1 MDKNKVKV
9 GDLVRVKKGKLPVS
23 QASEKKYASRSD
35 VIRLGHVDGNFGTV
49 IFINNEDCL
58 NGNYWALIS
67 GRRGSIA
74 YFFDDLDVLDFRV
87 GDYVKVIKKVEVDRE
102 GRDMGW
108 SSPIMDNMLIGN
120 VYLVEQTRG
129 HYRVAIKKGWW
140 VSPEAL
146 EKVDRECPYIYYHNM
161 GKGKT
166 ATYTEERKILHPD
179 APNPKAIKSPSPN
192 IAKVH
197 YRDLENGMV
206 EIVKLENFMSCEDIC
221 KKHGKAILDK
231 YFTDGPHMARAND
244 SEEVTVRTKT
254 FAIHEMRNGQSLGAA
269 YFKTAIEDM
278 KEAGANLVKCIREVR
293 AAEKRERGAK
303 RMAEIKV
310 IEI

>member
-1 MDKNKVKV
+1 MDKDKVKV
-9 GDLVRVKKGKLPVS
+9 GDLVRVKAGKLPEDTWTGRKQQRSKAVKLNHKDGICGKVVS
-23 QASEKKYASRSD
+23 VGMFGGNEWA
-35 VIRLGHVDGNFGTV
+35 RLNVAPRLSYNT
-49 IFINNEDCL
+49 
-58 NGNYWALIS
+58 
-67 GRRGSIA
+67 
-74 YFFDDLDVLDFRV
+74 DDLDVLDFRV

-146 EKVDRECPYIYYHNM
+146 EKVDRECPYIYHHNM

-206 EIVKLENFMSCEDIC
+206 EIVKLENFMSYEDIR
-221 KKHGKAILDK
+221 KKHGKAIFDK
-231 YFTDGPHMARAND
+231 YSTDGPHMARAND

-269 YFKTAIEDM
+269 YFKTDIEDM
-278 KEAGANLVKCIREVR
+278 KEAGANLVKCIREAR
-293 AAEKRERGAK
+293 AAEKKEKEAK